1 MSAFFYGFGLGIWI
15 LGVMLSIVILCDK
28 TEPSFANKIGNVF
41 WVVVIFGAIGFLPQ
55 IYAICNP
62 IKDIT
67 VRSHAPISIIKTN
80 NVTYITYKD
89 YKGYTCHEV
98 NNTADFWNSTN
109 IVVKYNV
116 GKNIYGNEAKG
127 GTRLC
132 TE

>member
-1 MSAFFYGFGLGIWI
+1 MMRLENLKRLQFS
-15 LGVMLSIVILCDK
+15 V
-28 TEPSFANKIGNVF
+28 
-41 WVVVIFGAIGFLPQ
+41 
-55 IYAICNP
+55 
-62 IKDIT
+62 
-67 VRSHAPISIIKTN
+67 IKTN
-80 NVTYITYKD
+80 NSTIVVYQ
-89 YKGYTCHEV
+89 GYRGYVNTEV